1 MVNRGTMKRLLGV
14 FAVAVMMLA
23 MVGCNTEF
31 EIDAVGVKDNTLSF
45 RADVVTTRTALELT
59 DKEWRTVWV
68 GDETLVVSD
77 GEREFEFKNSTTDK
91 GLFVAEADGVRSL
104 IGKSVNVVYNSGI
117 DSYAG
122 AAGMMLTGVTD
133 NFSEESSINLVAENA
148 FLKLTAES
156 DVTLTADKAIFGD
169 GVTTLTEVNIEAGEN
184 IFVAIYASENV
195 RLTAL
200 VGGEEVKSATLD
212 FVNNRVYNLG
222 VITLSKPASYTLA
235 YNNDADLWANTA
247 TVSVEVENAELDGAV
262 AKYRKVG
269 EELWHAAMLNGGVI
283 TIAPQ
288 YTAATNAGGRDFY
301 AYTDGTGV
309 YLGNSY
315 EVSLEVDGVSVATT
329 VFDAGGTADVLQDAS
344 MDNWSSHTVSGAL
357 VGGTINL
364 PNADDSNAFWS
375 SGNNKSTSSLCS
387 AVSDVGEEGT
397 YCAQLKGDSAFSV
410 FAAGN
415 LFAGIMEFG
424 NLSNMGKGYARF
436 GQPYTY
442 NARPSAL
449 KLRLNATISTIT
461 HVGNNDPD
469 ESSITVGTTM
479 DESRIMF
486 ALVSWNAR
494 HTIQSGTSID
504 ASTFWSPLDA
514 DPSEGKVIGYGVADI
529 TQSTDGWVD
538 LVIPAC
544 WYDTVT
550 KPSGDYT
557 LVISCAASKRGDYLT
572 GSTNTVLLVENFEW
586 VY

>member
-1 MVNRGTMKRLLGV
+1 MKRLLGF

-31 EIDAVGVKDNTLSF
+31 EIDAVGVKDNVLSF

-104 IGKSVNVVYNSGI
+104 IGKSVNVVYNSVI

-133 NFSEESSINLVAENA
+133 KFSEESSINLVAENA

-184 IFVAIYASENV
+184 IFVAICASENV

-269 EELWHAAMLNGGVI
+269 EELWHEAMLNDGVI

-344 MDNWSSHTVSGAL
+344 MDNWSSHAVSGAL

-375 SGNNKSTSSLCS
+375 GGNNKSTSSLCS
-387 AVSDVGEEGT
+387 AVSGVGQEGT
-397 YCAQLKGDSAFSV
+397 YCAQLKGATALGV

-424 NLSNMGKGYARF
+424 DFSNMGKGYARF

-461 HVGNNDPD
+461 HVGNNDPNK
-469 ESSITVGTTM
+469 SSITVGTTM

-494 HTIQSGTSID
+494 HTIQSGLNID
-504 ASTFWSPLDA
+504 TTTFWSPLDA